1 MTSSSSDR
9 LTLRYRLDIISAR
22 VDNTGMKKWS
32 DPEVTDL
39 VAAFYAGLT
48 EADADLFDAAVERLA
63 EIGPTLGR
71 PTVAEI
77 DLSRESAAL
86 REALP
91 HLKEL
96 RVGSSIRVL
105 FTFGPDRVP
114 VLLVA
119 GDKPA
124 TGRAGTGRRSRK
136 RPGSTRLSPRHR
148 AREVATGPSKRPRHL
163 CRQEQ
168 ENTDGEEVQL
178 RPPRGDPGAA
188 RRIDTIK
195 RRDDRRRAPGALRPT
210 RRHPGGARRTPRR
223 SQGQVSQIERRDD
236 LYLST
241 LRDYVEALGGTLEV
255 AAVFDDE
262 RTPIAIG

>member
-1 MTSSSSDR
+1 
-9 LTLRYRLDIISAR
+9 
-22 VDNTGMKKWS
+22 MKKWS

-86 REALP
+86 RDAIP

-96 RVGSSIRVL
+96 RIGRSIRVL

-119 GDKPA
+119 GDKSGDW
-124 TGRAGTGRRSRK
+124 TGWYRTAIK
-136 RPGSTRLSPRHR
+136 EA
-148 AREVATGPSKRPRHL
+148 AREYA
-163 CRQEQ
+163 
-168 ENTDGEEVQL
+168 D
-178 RPPRGDPGAA
+178 
-188 RRIDTIK
+188 
-195 RRDDRRRAPGALRPT
+195 
-210 RRHPGGARRTPRR
+210 
-223 SQGQVSQIERRDD
+223 
-236 LYLST
+236 Y
-241 LRDYVEALGGTLEV
+241 LRDTGLG
-255 AAVFDDE
+255 
-262 RTPIAIG
+262 R